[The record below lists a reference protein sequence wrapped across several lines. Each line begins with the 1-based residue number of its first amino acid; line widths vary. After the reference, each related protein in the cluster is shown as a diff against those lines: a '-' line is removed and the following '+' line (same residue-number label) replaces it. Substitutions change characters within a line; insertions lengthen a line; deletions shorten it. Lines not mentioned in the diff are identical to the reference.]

1 MSKRWRIEVSALGS
15 DEAKAEATVDAA
27 NWMTALKAG
36 RAALGESGGL
46 PPGANLR
53 HESGGAVTIH
63 DARERKT
70 YRLFP
75 ADAAPAPAA
84 APAPSPDAPV
94 KKARPKTI
102 AYIPAEDVA
111 TALGGAA
118 AFAPTK
124 PAPVQ
129 PSPQPVAAAPVAT
142 AAPAPEPEPA
152 PLSAKKKMAMTVAY
166 TPGDDLPAS
175 PKQVFVGDQAT
186 ADTFLDA
193 PLPAAPTPAAAP
205 LVAPVSD
212 PDDDPILT
220 EVDVELLLSRDAEPS
235 DQNPLRYR
243 ERVFVVPP
251 TLTQTE
257 AEAVARGELET
268 LQAELESFPTGKYVS
283 IAVFDHAWDEHP
295 ARPPIVT
302 LDWKDW
308 HGDAVVAY
316 PLATQPGRPLSVAP
330 GPILD
335 QSERLS
341 AAFEACQDLFFLE
354 RPIDALE
361 FAVRLLAELLP
372 TDVTIAS
379 IYDIDTDELR
389 AASVLGVDGIAGR
402 AARAG
407 TGLLGVAAQ
416 DAAVALRVHDL
427 TADARFVHAAEGVPG
442 MKTGAAIYMAIARQG
457 RLYGMLQLFRRGE
470 PRFTRNDAELVR
482 YVGEQVGEFMAQF
495 KTVQARAPRA

>member
-15 DEAKAEATVDAA
+15 DETKGEATVDAA

-75 ADAAPAPAA
+75 ADAVPASAAPAA
-84 APAPSPDAPV
+84 SPDAPV

-102 AYIPAEDVA
+102 AYIPGDDVA
-111 TALGGAA
+111 SAMSAA
-118 AFAPTK
+118 AFAPTQ
-124 PAPVQ
+124 PAAVQ
-129 PSPQPVAAAPVAT
+129 PSPQPAAAPAQAPE
-142 AAPAPEPEPA
+142 AAP
-152 PLSAKKKMAMTVAY
+152 LTAKKKMAMTVAY
-166 TPGDDLPAS
+166 TPGEDLPAE
-175 PKQVFVGDQAT
+175 PKQVIVGDQAT
-186 ADTFLDA
+186 ADTYLDA
-193 PLPAAPTPAAAP
+193 PLPAAPAPAAAQP
-205 LVAPVSD
+205 APAQPAPAPAPED
-212 PDDDPILT
+212 PVLT

-235 DQNPLRYR
+235 AQNPLRYR
-243 ERVFVVPP
+243 ERAFVVPP
-251 TLTQTE
+251 TLSQAE
-257 AEAVARGELET
+257 AEAVARGELEA
-268 LQAELESFPTGKYVS
+268 LQTELEPFPTGKYVS

-308 HGDAVVAY
+308 HGDPVVAY
-316 PLATQPGRPLSVAP
+316 PLAAHTGRPLSVAP
-330 GPILD
+330 AAPMD

-341 AAFEACQDLFFLE
+341 TAFEACQDLMFLE

-402 AARAG
+402 GIRSG

-416 DAAVALRVHDL
+416 DAAVALRVPDL
-427 TADARFVHAAEGVPG
+427 NADARFVPASEGVPG
-442 MKTGAAIYMAIARQG
+442 MKGGAALYMAIARQG
-457 RLYGMLQLFRRGE
+457 RLYGMLQLFRRGD

-482 YVGEQVGEFMAQF
+482 YVCEQVGEFMAQF

>member
-15 DEAKAEATVDAA
+15 DETKGEATVDAA

-75 ADAAPAPAA
+75 ADDAPAAAAAPAPA
-84 APAPSPDAPV
+84 PDAPA
-94 KKARPKTI
+94 KRPRPKTI
-102 AYIPAEDVA
+102 AYIPGDDVPA
-111 TALGGAA
+111 GLSAA
-118 AFAPTK
+118 AFAPTQ
-124 PAPVQ
+124 PATAQ
-129 PSPQPVAAAPVAT
+129 PCPQPQPAPVAT
-142 AAPAPEPEPA
+142 TEPEA
-152 PLSAKKKMAMTVAY
+152 PSAKKKMAMTVAY
-166 TPGDDLPAS
+166 TPGDDLPA
-175 PKQVFVGDQAT
+175 PTKQVVVGDQAT

-193 PLPAAPTPAAAP
+193 PLPVAPAPAATPAPAVAAVAAAP
-205 LVAPVSD
+205 APEE
-212 PDDDPILT
+212 PALT

-243 ERVFVVPP
+243 ERAFVVPP
-251 TLTQTE
+251 TLSQAE

-268 LQAELESFPTGKYVS
+268 LKAELEPFPTGKYVS

-308 HGDAVVAY
+308 HGDPVVAF
-316 PLATQPGRPLSVAP
+316 PLSAQTGRPLSVAP
-330 GPILD
+330 AAPMD
-335 QSERLS
+335 QGERLS
-341 AAFEACQDLFFLE
+341 AAFEACQDLMFLE

-416 DAAVALRVHDL
+416 DAAVALRVQDL
-427 TADARFVHAAEGVPG
+427 NADARFVPAAEGVPG
-442 MKTGAAIYMAIARQG
+442 MKGGAAVYMAISRAG